1 MKRLPINPAAIQAQ
15 ADQFTAARRGWS
27 GPVGMTMEADEGA
40 GEGEGGEVDQ
50 PAALPTADEL
60 AGMTPEEVQ
69 AALDTAHE
77 EAASIRET
85 DPADMSDEQVDRLE
99 ALADFTDAVEADSQR
114 RTEEAAARAERV
126 NAASQRLDAGGD
138 GEPGDGEGDGDEGGD
153 GDGDGDEGAGD
164 GEGEGSGDG
173 SQSIAA
179 AGTPAPV
186 RQTRP
191 SRVRQIARTRT
202 PDPRPAGEGN
212 GALSLVAAADV
223 GDGISAGQDL
233 QDMEGLTRAFIAR
246 SRAFNG
252 MRGGGPRS
260 QLNVATINRNFAAS
274 GLDGLYQDNP
284 DYADDYQVLV
294 AAASERR
301 LSGGSLVA
309 SLVARERALVASGE
323 PNSLR
328 AGGWCAPSETLYG
341 LCQAETLDG
350 IIDVPEV
357 GVSRG
362 GLNFTEGPDFVDI
375 YTSAG
380 FAQTEA
386 EAIAGETKDCVE
398 ITCPDFDEV
407 RLDAV
412 GICVR
417 APLLTRAAYPE
428 LIERWVSGTMVANQH
443 KVGAR
448 IVTGMSTLLGATAS
462 WVLTGTPIT
471 WGLLTAL
478 EFTAE
483 QERKKRRLSQSESME
498 VVLPHWAPLALR
510 ADLANR
516 NGIDERS
523 VSRAQVME
531 HFTDRMLAPQFVY
544 GLQDLADDAVAFPAN
559 ITGLIYPAGTFVKG
573 TEDVIT
579 LDTVY
584 DNPSLVTNKYTAA
597 FVEDGVLVAKMCP
610 GGRKVTVPANVT
622 GQLAAANLNDPWGTA
637 QA

>member
-1 MKRLPINPAAIQAQ
+1 VKRTIPAGIQATV
-15 ADQFTAARRGWS
+15 DQITARNRARFGHGVYR
-27 GPVGMTMEADEGA
+27 MADEGSD
-40 GEGEGGEVDQ
+40 EGDANAEVDA

-69 AALDTAHE
+69 AALDGAHE

-85 DPADMSDEQVDRLE
+85 DPADMSDDQVDRLE
-99 ALADFTDAVEADSQR
+99 ALAAFATAVTADTAR

-126 NAASQRLDAGGD
+126 NAASEVLDADADGGD
-138 GEPGDGEGDGDEGGD
+138 GEPGEGDAGEGDGA
-153 GDGDGDEGAGD
+153 GDEGAGD
-164 GEGEGSGDG
+164 EGEGDGDAAPA
-173 SQSIAA
+173 SVAA
-179 AGTPAPV
+179 AAVPVQRPV
-186 RQTRP
+186 RQP
-191 SRVRQIARTRT
+191 SRIRQIARTRT
-202 PDPRPAGEGN
+202 PDPRPASQ
-212 GALSLVAAADV
+212 ASPLLSLVAAADV
-223 GDGISAGQDL
+223 GDGISAGADL
-233 QDMEGLTRAFIAR
+233 QDMGGLTRAFIAR
-246 SRAFNG
+246 SRAFSG
-252 MRGGGPRS
+252 MKSGPRS
-260 QLNVATINRNFAAS
+260 QLNVATISRNFEATP
-274 GLDGLYQDNP
+274 DGLYQDNP
-284 DYADDYQVLV
+284 DYEDDYQVLV
-294 AAASERR
+294 AAANESR
-301 LSGGSLVA
+301 LPGSSLVA
-309 SLVARERALVASGE
+309 SIAARERALVAGGD
-323 PNSLR
+323 PNSLT
-328 AGGWCAPSETLYG
+328 AAGWCAPSTTLYG
-341 LCQAETLDG
+341 LCAAETLDG

-357 GVSRG
+357 GVTRG

-428 LIERWVSGTMVANQH
+428 LIERWVSGTVVANQH

-448 IVTGMSTLLGATAS
+448 IVAGMSTLLGASAS

-483 QERKKRRLSQSESME
+483 QERTKRRLSQSESME

-523 VSRAQVME
+523 VSRAQIME

-544 GLQDLADDAVAFPAN
+544 GLQDLDPAAVAFPAT

-610 GGRKVTVPANVT
+610 GGRKVTVPALAT
-622 GQLAAANLNDPWGTA
+622 GQLGAANLNDPWGTA
-637 QA
+637 QVA

>member
-1 MKRLPINPAAIQAQ
+1 MKRTIPAGIQAK
-15 ADQFTAARRGWS
+15 ADQIMADSRARFGHDAFR
-27 GPVGMTMEADEGA
+27 MEADGEDQ
-40 GEGEGGEVDQ
+40 EGEGGEATT
-50 PAALPTADEL
+50 PTTLPTADEL

-69 AALDTAHE
+69 AALDTAHD

-85 DPADMSDEQVDRLE
+85 DPADMSEEQVDRLE

-138 GEPGDGEGDGDEGGD
+138 DGEPGDGDEGDGAEG
-153 GDGDGDEGAGD
+153 GDGDEGAEGAEG
-164 GEGEGSGDG
+164 GEGEGEG

-179 AGTPAPV
+179 AAAPV

-202 PDPRPAGEGN
+202 PDPRPAAEGSP
-212 GALSLVAAADV
+212 ALSLVAAADV
-223 GDGISAGQDL
+223 GDGISAGADL
-233 QDMEGLTRAFIAR
+233 QDMAGLTRAFMAR
-246 SRAFNG
+246 SRAFSG
-252 MRGGGPRS
+252 MKHGPRS
-260 QLNVATINRNFAAS
+260 QLNVATIHRNFAAAQ

-284 DYADDYQVLV
+284 DYEDDYAVLV

-301 LSGGSLVA
+301 LTGGSLVA
-309 SLVARERALVASGE
+309 SLVARERALVAGGN

-341 LCQAETLDG
+341 LCAAETLDG

-357 GVSRG
+357 GVTRG

-448 IVTGMSTLLGATAS
+448 IVTGMAALLGASAS

-483 QERKKRRLSQSESME
+483 QERTKRRLSQSDSME

-531 HFTDRMLAPQFVY
+531 HFTDRNLAPQFVY
-544 GLQDLADDAVAFPAN
+544 GLQDLDPTAVAFPST

-622 GQLAAANLNDPWGTA
+622 GQLGAANLNDPWGTA
-637 QA
+637 QVA